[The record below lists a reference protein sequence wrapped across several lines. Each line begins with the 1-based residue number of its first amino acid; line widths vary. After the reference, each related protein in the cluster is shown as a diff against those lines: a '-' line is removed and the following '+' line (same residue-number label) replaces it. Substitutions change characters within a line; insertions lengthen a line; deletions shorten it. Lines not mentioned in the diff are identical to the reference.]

1 MDHYLRRVGVS
12 PPSTHRPDSTTPIF
26 RTVPVRGYW
35 SFVRCVRFV
44 GVFWYIF
51 VGGGSD
57 SECVLGRFFRIGFR
71 NVAFKLGQFFFLLY
85 TRPVSDLAKRDLLD
99 IFFQYLWNLLF

>member
-1 MDHYLRRVGVS
+1 MCA
-12 PPSTHRPDSTTPIF
+12 I
-26 RTVPVRGYW
+26 RGSVLVYFCW
-35 SFVRCVRFV
+35 
-44 GVFWYIF
+44 
-51 VGGGSD
+51 GGSD